1 MLNKFNMEKH
11 TRGLKDE
18 RIFCKSKETNEPFEL
33 IAISDNDVVLR
44 NLIDAH
50 ASIVNAVKY
59 GTDYVG
65 ITQGEVFDC
74 IDNNDDE
81 QHADMMYMLGI
92 GYICPFC
99 GGRLHWESDFMASEV
114 HGCGNYFPITDEARI
129 KDLED
134 HFEEYKRGNIAG
146 ETNDIDKEIMKFDYS
161 DSYDYA
167 YMREKKMVDGV
178 EKTTYYEIDDS
189 VIGIYRCSNCGKS
202 YEIQDCPPSEQND
215 YPYFN
220 DSE

>member
-1 MLNKFNMEKH
+1 MEKH

-18 RIFCKSKETNEPFEL
+18 RIFCKSKVTNEPFEV

-50 ASIVNAVKY
+50 VSIVNAVKY

-99 GGRLHWESDFMASEV
+99 GGKLNWESDFMASEV
-114 HGCGNYFPITDEARI
+114 HGMYNCYIEITD
-129 KDLED
+129 KDRLNEMNE
-134 HFEEYKRGNIAG
+134 HFDEYCGRGMAG
-146 ETNDIDKEIMKFDYS
+146 ITDD
-161 DSYDYA
+161 
-167 YMREKKMVDGV
+167 V
-178 EKTTYYEIDDS
+178 EKENEKYNETGYYQYMYLKEVKKTNGEEIIKYYEADDA

-202 YEIQDCPPSEQND
+202 YEIQDCLPSEEKD
-215 YPYFN
+215 YPYFDKN
-220 DSE
+220 

>member
-1 MLNKFNMEKH
+1 MEKH

-18 RIFCKSKETNEPFEL
+18 RIFCKSKETNEPFEV

-99 GGRLHWESDFMASEV
+99 GGKLNWESDFMASEV
-114 HGCGNYFPITDEARI
+114 HGMYNCYIEITD
-129 KDLED
+129 KDRLNEMNE
-134 HFEEYKRGNIAG
+134 HFDEYCGRGMAG
-146 ETNDIDKEIMKFDYS
+146 ITDD
-161 DSYDYA
+161 
-167 YMREKKMVDGV
+167 V
-178 EKTTYYEIDDS
+178 EKENEKYNETGYYQYMYLKEVKKTDGEEIIKYYEADDA

-202 YEIQDCPPSEQND
+202 YEIQDCLPSEEKD
-215 YPYFN
+215 YPYFDKN
-220 DSE
+220 